1 MFYNY
6 SLAPYFI
13 LLAVGFVATLNGLM
27 ILKTR
32 SFSAPFRSG
41 ERASEQAALIAGYAL
56 VTLGVA
62 SFLALAWMFAR

>member
-13 LLAVGFVATLNGLM
+13 LLAVAFVATLNGLM

-41 ERASEQAALIAGYAL
+41 ERASEQVALIAGYAL
-56 VTLGVA
+56 VTLGAA
-62 SFLALAWMFAR
+62 SFFALAWLFVR

>member
-13 LLAVGFVATLNGLM
+13 LLALAFGATLNGLM

-41 ERASEQAALIAGYAL
+41 EPASAQTALMAGYAL
-56 VTLGVA
+56 VTLGIA